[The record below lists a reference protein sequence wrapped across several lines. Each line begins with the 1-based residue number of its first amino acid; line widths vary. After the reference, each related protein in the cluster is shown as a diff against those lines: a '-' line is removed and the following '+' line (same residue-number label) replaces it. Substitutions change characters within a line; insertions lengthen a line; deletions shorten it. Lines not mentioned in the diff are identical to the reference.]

1 MKIMVTLDGSEF
13 AEAVI
18 GPAARLAK
26 DAKAQV
32 YLVQVVGLG
41 QVHGTVSGS
50 PETAAEAMRAELA
63 MQGTRVPSSAS
74 HLAEPRTAES
84 LGQALDRAVQ
94 TAKDYLVGVAQ
105 SFAPLKPE
113 PVALVGDDVDA
124 ALLKFAKE
132 HQIDLI
138 AMASHGRT
146 GLARVVMGS
155 HTARMLGQRI
165 APVMMVRP
173 DHLLQAEEPV
183 PPRR

>member
-1 MKIMVTLDGSEF
+1 MRMMVTLDGSEF

-26 DAKAQV
+26 DAQAQV
-32 YLVQVVGLG
+32 YLVQVVELG
-41 QVHGTVSGS
+41 QVHSTLSGGL
-50 PETAAEAMRAELA
+50 ETAAEAMRAELMA
-63 MQGTRVPSSAS
+63 QGTRVPGSAS

-94 TAKDYLVGVAQ
+94 TAKDYLVSLAGR
-105 SFAPLKPE
+105 FAPIKPE

-124 ALLKFAKE
+124 ALAKFAKE
-132 HQIDLI
+132 HQVDLI

-155 HTARMLGQRI
+155 HTARMLGQRL
-165 APVMMVRP
+165 APVMVVRP
-173 DHLLQAEEPV
+173 DHLLQAEEPGHA
-183 PPRR
+183 RR

>member
-1 MKIMVTLDGSEF
+1 MMVTLDGSEF

-41 QVHGTVSGS
+41 QVHSTVTGS
-50 PETAAEAMRAELA
+50 PETAAEAMRAEFSA
-63 MQGTRVPSSAS
+63 DGGRIPATTRRV
-74 HLAEPRTAES
+74 AEPRAAES

-94 TAKDYLVGVAQ
+94 TAKDYLVSVAGR
-105 SFAPLKPE
+105 FAPIKPE
-113 PVALVGDDVDA
+113 LVALVGDDVDA
-124 ALLKFAKE
+124 ALAKFAKE

-155 HTARMLGQRI
+155 HTARMLRERV
-165 APVMMVRP
+165 APVMVVRP
-173 DHLLQAEEPV
+173 DHLLPAEEPV
-183 PPRR
+183 PAGR